1 MSLQPGMPVK
11 ITFEGHG
18 IDGKE
23 GVFVGIND
31 DMESFNRFEVV
42 IDNSNYILC
51 ADQIKPLFKWGDE
64 VEVQDVKESG
74 FRGAPHKF
82 IGMNPNPK
90 SQRPY
95 IVKQDIDKPIAVH
108 AIRHPKKKVP
118 LELDEEVIQS
128 ARIATEHK
136 TLVKSAN
143 FNGMNVTEICEAIV
157 KAAEKDHD

>member
-23 GVFVGIND
+23 GVFIGIND

-51 ADQIKPLFKWGDE
+51 ADQIEPLFKWGDKVDRQIVDGSWMPE
-64 VEVQDVKESG
+64 KYYFLCVGKNG
-74 FRGAPHKF
+74 NF
-82 IGMNPNPK
+82 ILENENGKVVCASN
-90 SQRPY
+90 
-95 IVKQDIDKPIAVH
+95 
-108 AIRHPKKKVP
+108 IRHPKKKVT

-128 ARIATEHK
+128 ARIATEHE
-136 TLVKSAN
+136 TLVKSAK
-143 FNGMNVTEICEAIV
+143 FNGMNTIEICEAIV
-157 KAAEKDHD
+157 KASEKDHDKETT